1 MSRQANT
8 PTVASARPKRVPLSG
23 RNRLS
28 VKDRDPNYVYRVVN
42 DVDDRVERL
51 QELGYEIDPKAQVGD
66 KRVDNSSSLGS
77 VSTVSVGQGIRA
89 VVMRQRKD
97 YYDEDQNTKM
107 AQLAEVEATMKKK
120 DVDYGTFGYEK

>member
-8 PTVASARPKRVPLSG
+8 PAVASARPKRVPLSG

>member
-8 PTVASARPKRVPLSG
+8 PAVASARPKRVPLSG

-89 VVMRQRKD
+89 VVMRQRKE